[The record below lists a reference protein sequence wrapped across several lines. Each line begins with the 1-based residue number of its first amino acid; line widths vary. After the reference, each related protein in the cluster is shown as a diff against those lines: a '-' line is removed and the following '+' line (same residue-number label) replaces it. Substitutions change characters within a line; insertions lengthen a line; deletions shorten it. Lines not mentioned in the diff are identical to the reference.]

1 MLERMF
7 ARQTRE
13 LRDSQKMELA
23 RATGQI
29 QAEFRKQLSS
39 VLEDVKRV
47 AGKVDQQHERIQ
59 EMEQAHK
66 DVVQRLRV
74 LEAGGSTRASS
85 SFGDAETKLGIIV
98 GGWKPL
104 TRKHEVLQ
112 QVELLVEKLG
122 CKDQLDV
129 EWFCTGVRRGY
140 ALSQGKQRVGE
151 SFEQARQRLLEVIA
165 SIQAAKVPPEPEGET
180 PFIWA
185 GLQRPKADR
194 DKSSHLGKLRK
205 LFHQEAPHLITA
217 LDYEYRTGTAQEV
230 VASVGLPVP
239 SGRSTIAGKLL
250 GSWVDVKAVAGLM
263 KLGEDKVQALLEGVY
278 GK

>member
-1 MLERMF
+1 M
-7 ARQTRE
+7 Q
-13 LRDSQKMELA
+13 
-23 RATGQI
+23 
-29 QAEFRKQLSS
+29 
-39 VLEDVKRV
+39 EDVKRV
-47 AGKVDQQHERIQ
+47 AGKVGQLHERIQ

-85 SFGDAETKLGIIV
+85 SLGDAETKLGIIV

-112 QVELLVEKLG
+112 QVEL
-122 CKDQLDV
+122 DA

-151 SFEQARQRLLEVIA
+151 SFEQARQRLLEMIA

-194 DKSSHLGKLRK
+194 DKSSHLGKLTN

-217 LDYEYRTGTAQEV
+217 LDYEYRTGTPRRLWRA
-230 VASVGLPVP
+230 
-239 SGRSTIAGKLL
+239 
-250 GSWVDVKAVAGLM
+250 
-263 KLGEDKVQALLEGVY
+263 
-278 GK
+278 